1 MRRLQKVLLGALGG
15 GVLLCGIGT
24 GVAITEFSSLSYAGE
39 RTVGETDMETATLE
53 AEIDPEAGTWALSEN
68 LPWGGETEFAADES
82 VPENTVRFQV
92 VYNAKRITPKVQAAV
107 YTEEYV
113 DENGDYQEKEWPV
126 LELYGIWEEQDEVK
140 LFMEVKDI
148 FLEELKEGKI
158 SSYQEP
164 AYVEQVKVF
173 YNPANEA
180 DLEKY

>member
-1 MRRLQKVLLGALGG
+1 MRRLQKVLLGVLGG

-68 LPWGGETEFAADES
+68 LLWGAETEFAADES

-173 YNPANEA
+173 YNSANEA